1 MAIITNVEKV
11 ENVLTSVKVDFSTI
25 STKFSTYFNLKFHL
39 LNRVFDI
46 YRLYNAKKG
55 VFE

>member
-25 STKFSTYFNLKFHL
+25 STKFLTYFNLKFHL
-39 LNRVFDI
+39 LNRVFNI

>member
-25 STKFSTYFNLKFHL
+25 STKFSTCFKLKFHL
-39 LNRVFDI
+39 LNRVFNI

>member
-39 LNRVFDI
+39 LNRVFNI

>member
-25 STKFSTYFNLKFHL
+25 STKFSTCFNLKFHL
-39 LNRVFDI
+39 LNRVFNI